1 MRPVKCGGKG
11 SGGARAHLSYIQRD
25 GVTREGQP
33 GTLYSADKDVVDGK
47 TFLERSGGDR
57 HQFRFIVSA
66 ENADQYQ
73 DLKPF
78 MRRLMTQMEQDLG
91 TKLDW
96 VAVDHF
102 NTGHPHTHVVLRG
115 KNDRGTDLVIA
126 RDYIASSEERRVG
139 KACVSTGR
147 SRGSR
152 Y

>member
-73 DLKPF
+73 NLKPF
-78 MRRLMTQMEQDLG
+78 MRRLMQQLEQDLG
-91 TKLDW
+91 TKFDW
-96 VAVDHF
+96 VAVNHLH
-102 NTGHPHTHVVLRG
+102 NGHPHTHYTHARQ
-115 KNDRGTDLVIA
+115 KDRGTH
-126 RDYIASSEERRVG
+126 
-139 KACVSTGR
+139 
-147 SRGSR
+147 
-152 Y
+152 